1 MSEKSTE
8 QCKNYEGRIKA
19 METAM
24 EERKQTLEKI
34 EIARDDLTIQLRKAE
49 QSLKEKDVK
58 VEVIVCVILRII
70 FG

>member
-1 MSEKSTE
+1 
-8 QCKNYEGRIKA
+8 

-49 QSLKEKDVK
+49 QSLQEKDVK
-58 VEVIVCVILRII
+58 VEVIICVILRII